1 MTTETYNFVP
11 LIVKKILSGLVP
23 ALSAP
28 AVDKT
33 QYLVYLRFNSTLQL
47 INGTL
52 NNPPKMLK
60 YFNSTAI
67 IAFFRIIDL
76 ELAEQVFSL

>member
-1 MTTETYNFVP
+1 MS
-11 LIVKKILSGLVP
+11 LIVKKILSGLVS

-28 AVDKT
+28 AVDTT

-67 IAFFRIIDL
+67 IAFFRIPL
-76 ELAEQVFSL
+76 TWFGAGWASVFSIII